1 MHSLDDTIGFNTAKT
16 ARKITRIL
24 SNHLKESQLTAE
36 QWGVLKRLTEQ
47 DHVTQKQLALRS
59 DKDQPTL
66 TKILDLLEK
75 NGFISR
81 KLNPND
87 RRSFLI
93 AITEQGR
100 KLVDDRYNE
109 VESLFQNIVN
119 DIPKE
124 DLETFQ
130 HVLEQIQK
138 NIDLLH
144 DLQNNK

>member
-1 MHSLDDTIGFNTAKT
+1 MNSLDDTIGFNTAKT

-75 NGFISR
+75 NGFINR
-81 KLNPND
+81 QLNPND

-93 AITEQGR
+93 VITEQGR
-100 KLVDDRYNE
+100 KLVDDRFNE
-109 VESLFQNIVN
+109 VELLFQKIVN
-119 DIPKE
+119 HIPKE

-130 HVLEQIQK
+130 HVLGQIQK

-144 DLQNNK
+144 DLPHNK